1 MAFGFVMTALRLLL
15 LYTGV
20 AFCLVRNGRNGY
32 SGAILPAMPVAGI
45 LGRSVRLV
53 HNTHFVR

>member
-1 MAFGFVMTALRLLL
+1 MAFSWHFMAFGFVMTALRLLL

-32 SGAILPAMPVAGI
+32 SGAILPAMPVA
-45 LGRSVRLV
+45 V
-53 HNTHFVR
+53 HFVR